1 MARVVGLQES
11 RSRREM
17 NGKLILQL
25 SLFGL
30 AMGLAT
36 VFLIPSSVEPI
47 RWFLVFVICAYV
59 IGKRAPKLY
68 FLHGFLLGLANS
80 VWVTA
85 SHIVFVDRYLTTHA
99 REAAMMA
106 SSPNFGSPRLM
117 MLVVG
122 PIAGIISGVVIGVLA
137 WIAGK
142 IFSQRATG

>member
-1 MARVVGLQES
+1 
-11 RSRREM
+11 M
-17 NGKLILQL
+17 NAKLILQL

-30 AMGLAT
+30 AMGLGT
-36 VFLIPSSVEPI
+36 VFFIPSAVEPI
-47 RWFLVFVICAYV
+47 CWLLVFIVCAYF
-59 IGKRAPKLY
+59 IGKRAPRLH
-68 FLHGFLLGLANS
+68 FLHGLLLGLANS

-85 SHIVFVDRYLTTHA
+85 SHILFVDRYLTTHA

-122 PIAGIISGVVIGVLA
+122 PVVGIISGIVIGVLA

-142 IFSQRATG
+142 IFKQPATA